1 MNIERT
7 SAVEI
12 LADLRARRYSAC
24 ELLEATLA
32 RADAIAPAI
41 NPFGRELRAHAL
53 KAAKRAD
60 RLLARGEG
68 GTLCGLPITIKDSH
82 WLKGYGC
89 ANGSRTL
96 ADFVPDGTSEAVRR
110 LEDAGAVIFA
120 KTTCPEFSMVGITDS
135 PLYGLSRNPRNLD
148 RTPGGSSG
156 GAAASVA
163 AGLGTLSLGG
173 DGGGSI
179 RIPAAFCGVVGFK
192 PTFARVPREP
202 CFTGWE
208 SLVAYGPL
216 ARSVDDARLMY
227 GVLADDPLTAPD
239 FAGDPGNLRGLRII
253 VSEDLGFA
261 PLDDDTRRHFRDV
274 VDKLGRAGA
283 HLVFDQPHSHSSV
296 ETWAI
301 IAYVDSAHEHRADLR
316 KKNGLGQVT
325 RDILEFGKQFSDR
338 DLARAE
344 SRRSEIAASYE
355 RLFARA
361 GTNLLVTPTLGCE
374 AFGHGRLWPER
385 IGDTPIE
392 LPWVD
397 WVGLLYDANLTGMP
411 ACAIPMGLGDENLPL
426 SLQILGAKGSDPAV
440 LDAAQR
446 IEFLLDCHHDRLDP
460 RITDATP
467 EQ

>member
-1 MNIERT
+1 MNSEHLSAIET
-7 SAVEI
+7 
-12 LADLRARRYSAC
+12 LADLRARRYTAC
-24 ELLEATLA
+24 ELLDATLA
-32 RADAIAPAI
+32 RVDDIAQAI
-41 NPFGRELRAHAL
+41 NPFGRELRAYAR

-68 GTLCGLPITIKDSH
+68 GALCGLPITIKDSH
-82 WLKGYGC
+82 WLKGHGC

-96 ADFVPDGTSEAVRR
+96 ADFVPDGTSAAVRR

-135 PLYGLSRNPRNLD
+135 PLYGLTRNPRNLD

-156 GAAASVA
+156 GAAAAIA

-202 CFTGWE
+202 CFAGWE

-216 ARSVDDARLMY
+216 ARSVADARLMY
-227 GVLADDPLTAPD
+227 GVMADDQNTASE
-239 FAGDPGNLRGLRII
+239 AAADPGNLRGLRII

-261 PLDDDTRRHFRDV
+261 PLDDDTRRHFRDI

-296 ETWAI
+296 ETWAV
-301 IAYVDSAHEHRADLR
+301 IAYMDSVREHRADLR

-325 RDILEFGKQFSDR
+325 RDILEFGKQFDDA
-338 DLARAE
+338 DLARAQ
-344 SRRSEIAASYE
+344 SRRREIAESYE

-361 GTNLLVTPTLGCE
+361 GTNLLLTPTLGCE

-397 WVGLLYDANLTGMP
+397 WVGLLYDANLIGLP
-411 ACAIPMGLGDENLPL
+411 ACAIPMALGNDNLPL
-426 SLQILGAKGSDPAV
+426 SLQIQGSKGGDRAV

-446 IEFLLDCHHDRLDP
+446 IEHLLDWHHERLDP

-467 EQ
+467 

>member
-1 MNIERT
+1 M
-7 SAVEI
+7 

-24 ELLEATLA
+24 ELLDATLA
-32 RADAIAPAI
+32 RVDAIAPAI
-41 NPFGRELRAHAL
+41 NPFGRELRAYAR
-53 KAAKRAD
+53 KAAKHAD

-68 GTLCGLPITIKDSH
+68 GALCGLPITIKDSH
-82 WLKGYGC
+82 WLKGHRC

-96 ADFVPDGTSEAVRR
+96 ADFVPDATSAAVRR
-110 LEDAGAVIFA
+110 LEDADGVIFA

-135 PLYGLSRNPRNLD
+135 PLYGLTRNPRNLD

-156 GAAASVA
+156 GAAAAIA

-179 RIPAAFCGVVGFK
+179 RIPSAFCGVVGFK

-202 CFTGWE
+202 CFAGWE

-216 ARSVDDARLMY
+216 ARSVADARLMY
-227 GVLADDPLTAPD
+227 EVMADEPQTVSERTT
-239 FAGDPGNLRGLRII
+239 DPGSLRGLRLI

-261 PLDDDTRRHFRDV
+261 PLDDDARRHFRDV

-301 IAYVDSAHEHRADLR
+301 IAYMDSVREHRADLR

-325 RDILEFGKQFSDR
+325 RDILAFGEQFGD
-338 DLARAE
+338 DDFARAQAH
-344 SRRSEIAASYE
+344 RRELAASYE

-361 GTNLLVTPTLGCE
+361 GTTLLVTPTLGCE

-385 IGDTPIE
+385 IGDTSIE

-426 SLQILGAKGSDPAV
+426 SLQIQGQNGSDTAV

-446 IEFLLDCHHDRLDP
+446 IEYLLDSHHDRLDP
-460 RITDATP
+460 RVANTAP